1 MIRDGARRAIAGVAP
16 GEGTYVPYRVES
28 PTTLR
33 VGWNS
38 TTTAALCENLPG
50 MKRVAPR
57 EIEYTSTNY
66 PEMYRLLRVLLTV
79 GAGCAAT
86 DYTYD

>member
-1 MIRDGARRAIAGVAP
+1 VVT
-16 GEGTYVPYRVES
+16 GEGTYAPYRVEA

-33 VGWNS
+33 LAWNS
-38 TTTAALCENLPG
+38 TSIAALCASLPG
-50 MKRVAPR
+50 MKRVTPR
-57 EIEYTSTNY
+57 EVEYTSMDYNELY
-66 PEMYRLLRVLLTV
+66 LLLRVLLTV